1 MLEFLRGRRLCLASG
16 SPRRQEL
23 LAQITPD
30 FFVEVSSFDEA
41 PLMAESHPPN
51 GLVRRLSAGKAAEVY
66 SRLGEPVDLMVIGGD
81 TVVVSPD
88 GEIFGKPA
96 DRVDAKRMLSA
107 LSGRVH
113 QVITGVSLFGL
124 GREPLSFAVSTEVEF
139 YPLTQEEINW
149 YLDTGEPFDKAGAY
163 GIQGRGGLLIRGI
176 SGDYDNV
183 VGLPVSALARALA
196 HWAGTAV

>member
-1 MLEFLRGRRLCLASG
+1 MASG

-23 LAQITPD
+23 LSRITPE
-30 FFVEVSSFDEA
+30 FFVEVSRFDETA
-41 PLMAESHPPN
+41 LMAKGLPPE
-51 GLVRRLSAGKAAEVY
+51 GLVRRLSAEKASEVY

-88 GEIFGKPA
+88 GEIFGKPLDQA
-96 DRVDAKRMLSA
+96 DGKRMLSA

-113 QVITGVSLFGL
+113 RVITGVSLFGL

-163 GIQGRGGLLIRGI
+163 GIQGRGSLLIRGI

-183 VGLPVSALARALA
+183 VGLPAAALLRELAR
-196 HWAGTAV
+196 WAG